1 MIYLYDVCMTD
12 VITKFRNYLMG
23 EKKSMNTVKT
33 YVSIVKNFLDF
44 VNNENIEEINMEDIE
59 RYKEY
64 LSVNKNMSKQ
74 TIYITM
80 KALQSFF
87 KFLKRED
94 LIKLNTPKRS
104 RKLPTYLN
112 EMEMSLILEKSR
124 ENLRDHV
131 ILMTLAFTGL
141 RVSELVSLNV
151 EDIDFYENIIHVKSG
166 KGDKDRIVVLDSG
179 VLNLIK
185 EYLKGEKRLTGP
197 VFISKKKV
205 RITTTQ
211 IERIVK
217 KYVRMAGINKK
228 VTPHTFRHTF
238 ATTLLRNGA
247 DIRFIQQ
254 LLGHSSIATT
264 QIYTHVDENALK
276 DVYMKAKPKYLS

>member
-1 MIYLYDVCMTD
+1 MTD

-33 YVSIVKNFLDF
+33 YVSIVKNFLNF

-112 EMEMSLILEKSR
+112 EMEMSLILEKSM

-166 KGDKDRIVVLDSG
+166 KGDKDRIVVLDSA
-179 VLNLIK
+179 VLDLIK

-197 VFISKKKV
+197 VFISRKKV

>member
-1 MIYLYDVCMTD
+1 MTD